1 MAFLDAAISGIR
13 TKLGSECESVRALE
27 TYKASYAAKQTS
39 SKDYSAV
46 LYGGKVPDRE
56 LDVVEKIL
64 DKVSTSFPF

>member
-1 MAFLDAAISGIR
+1 MAFLDAAITGIR
-13 TKLGSECESVRALE
+13 TKLGSESESVKALE
-27 TYKASYAAKQTS
+27 SYKASYESKQTN

-46 LYGGKVPDRE
+46 LYGGKVSDRE